1 MEYALPAKRPP
12 LAGKMCFA
20 EKGENFKGKVISA
33 KCILK
38 RLLRIDRYNST
49 WSQEIN
55 PHIYGQLTYDERS
68 QEYMRGRDNLF
79 NQ

>member
-20 EKGENFKGKVISA
+20 EKGENLKGKVISA

-38 RLLRIDRYNST
+38 QLLHIDQYNRT
-49 WSQEIN
+49 
-55 PHIYGQLTYDERS
+55 
-68 QEYMRGRDNLF
+68 
-79 NQ
+79 